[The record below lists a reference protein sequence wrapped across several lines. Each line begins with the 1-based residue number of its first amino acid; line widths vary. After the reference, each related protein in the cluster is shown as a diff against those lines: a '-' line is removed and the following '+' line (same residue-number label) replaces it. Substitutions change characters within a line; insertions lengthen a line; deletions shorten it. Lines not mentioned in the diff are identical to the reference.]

1 MSRKSQAA
9 KEAAPKAKA
18 RRSKAAAEAEA
29 PVKVA
34 SKAPARSA
42 SKAAPKRKAPKSK
55 RTTATAASGRAKRKI
70 AQPRRPNGLL
80 RRVTRRLPWRSLS
93 LLAVVTA
100 LISGGHWLWRSGHV
114 EAATQSLVDGI
125 YEATADAGLAVTS
138 IQLVGRGESRE
149 QEVLQA
155 LETARGASILRFD
168 PEEARLRVESLP
180 WVESATVER
189 RLPNRI
195 LVTISERSPVAL
207 WQLHGEWKV
216 IDGEGKI
223 IEGAA
228 PGAFTALPKLV
239 GEGAEEHVAE
249 ILALTESQP
258 DLSKQVYA
266 AIRVGNRR
274 WNLRLHSGIDVRLP
288 ENDML
293 SAWERLARLESVADL
308 LSRDVTVIDL
318 RRADRLL
325 LRLAP
330 DAEIQRP
337 AEGQET

>member
-9 KEAAPKAKA
+9 KDVAPKAKT
-18 RRSKAAAEAEA
+18 RRGKAAAEAEELVQ
-29 PVKVA
+29 PRPTPK
-34 SKAPARSA
+34 R
-42 SKAAPKRKAPKSK
+42 KAAERKAPKSK
-55 RTTATAASGRAKRKI
+55 RTSATAASSRAKRKI

-114 EAATQSLVDGI
+114 EAASQSLVDGI

-149 QEVLQA
+149 QEILQA
-155 LETARGASILRFD
+155 LETERGASILRFD
-168 PEEARLRVESLP
+168 PEEARARVEALP
-180 WVESATVER
+180 WVESATIER

-195 LVTISERSPVAL
+195 LVTVSERRPVAL

-216 IDGEGKI
+216 IDGEGKV

-228 PGAFTALPKLV
+228 PGAFTSLPKLV
-239 GEGAEEHVAE
+239 GEGAEDHVAE